1 MGQGPSSPKPGS
13 PLFIVLRDFKQ
24 YRRIA
29 EGYGFQVTK
38 KKLALLCQ
46 QEWPTFEVGWPPGG
60 TFDVSVAGRVR
71 GIVYGIPGH
80 PDQVPYITAWIDFKP
95 PSGPLQVQALSKL
108 RPGTE
113 SKTTF
118 SRKPPESPKVV
129 TQLTPVLP
137 PPDSDPLDPA
147 EYSQSQV
154 SDPPPYPTS
163 GSLSPSAPPL
173 ISPPHTQAGAP
184 YGPSNSSL
192 TPDSTVSAF
201 PLRQVPS
208 PPGESGRPF
217 MVYVPFSTSDLYNWK
232 QQNPSFSDKPQSL
245 ISLLETVF
253 YTHQPTWDDC
263 QQLLRVLFTTEEHDR
278 ILLEARKGV
287 LDPDGHPSTDLGRRN
302 HIFPENRP
310 DWDPNTDRGREALD
324 RYCQLLLGGLRAAAR
339 KPTNMSKVSEVKQG
353 KDESPAAYLERLY
366 EAYRTYTPIDPEDP
380 NNRRAIVID
389 FVANSAPDIR
399 RKLQKLEGFEG
410 KNLTELMEV
419 AKRVFDYREETQDKQ
434 THTVARAGCP
444 GSKSVVTL
452 DPLEPRVTLS
462 VGGQPVSFLVDSG
475 AAASVLKSPLGSLS
489 SSTVQVQGATGRKQ
503 SVPLTTSREVR
514 LGKGL
519 VSHSFLVMP
528 DCPYP
533 LLGRDL
539 LHKLQAIISFKGP
552 NPTLGFNLPQL
563 VLTCPLSE
571 ESRLLPLTFSP
582 DHPSTTSTP
591 TSLTLLNHFK
601 GLVPGV
607 WAETNPFGLA
617 GHQPPVVVQLSSTAT
632 PARVQQYPLTRAA
645 LLGIKPHIDRL
656 LAAGILRPCQSSWNT
671 PLLPVRKPGSGDFR
685 PVQDLREVNA
695 RVETVHPTVPNPYTL
710 LSSLDPAR
718 TWYTVLDLK
727 DAFFS
732 IPLAPVSQPIFAFT
746 WTDPNTGTSSQL
758 TWTRL
763 PQGFKNSP
771 TLFGSAL
778 ASDLAVFRVSYPEVT
793 LLQYVD
799 DLLLA
804 TSSEAICKDATLH
817 LLQLLEASGYRIS
830 GKKAQLC
837 SQSVVYLGFTL
848 RSGQRLLSRG
858 RVAAILGMPAPR
870 DRRGLREFLG
880 MAGYCR
886 LWILGFAEVAKP
898 LYEALTGEPTQFVWG
913 PRQQEAFDKLR
924 KALSSTPALSL
935 PDLSKPFRLYVSE
948 SRAVAKGV
956 LTQPLGP
963 WNRPVAY
970 LSKQLDPVASGWP
983 SCLRTVAAV
992 AVLVREAAKLTF
1004 GQPLEI
1010 SASHHLEQLLHSPPT
1025 RWISNSRLTHYQSL
1039 LLDSARISFAPPVT
1053 LNPATL
1059 LPDSPPSS
1067 PIHDCLDT
1075 LDSIHT
1081 SRPGLTD
1088 VPLTNPDLVLFTDG
1102 SSFVQEGIRRAGAAV
1117 VTPVETLW
1125 DTALPPGTSAQR
1137 AELIAL
1143 TQALRLSAGRRVNIY
1158 TDSRY
1163 AFATVHIHGYV
1174 YLQRGLLTSAGREI
1188 RNKSQIQDLLDAVW
1202 LPKEVAVIHVPAHTR
1217 GTDPQ
1222 SLGNAAA
1229 DKAARAAA
1237 CKPLIPAMVV
1247 EPERMLPV
1255 QPSYQS
1261 SDPDGTPEKG
1271 GWRRHPNGLLI
1282 LPKALLLPLLMTLHS
1297 LTHLGGTRL
1306 YDLVSRHF
1314 YSPGMKQAAEEAAR
1328 RCLACAKVNPR
1339 SQSRIPT
1346 DRPRGTF
1353 PGDHWEVDFT
1363 DMGTGLGGYR
1373 FLLVFVDTFSGWPEA
1388 FPVKTETATVV
1399 AKKLFFELIP
1409 RFGLPASIGSD
1420 NGPAFVSATIQSLS
1434 KMLGLKWKLHCAYRP
1449 QSSGQVERMNRTL
1462 KEHIAKLKIE
1472 TGDSWVSLLPFTL
1485 LRARC
1490 TPNSSTLS
1498 LSPYEILYGA
1508 PPPIIPRVS
1517 AAISAPDFTNP
1528 TLLKSFQALREVQN
1542 AVRSVL
1548 KAAGKEPAPATSSDA
1563 LSPGDWVLTRK
1574 LPAGP
1579 ALEPRWTGPYQIIL
1593 CNPSAV
1599 RVAGR
1604 KAWIHRSPIKKAP
1617 EPNSTAWTAEAVW
1630 ILSRT
1635 NDGTTVQA
1643 LTSYGAPTF
1652 RFDLCALL
1660 GPGWNQNRAMRDPI
1674 AGGWGYCPT
1683 FPTTPTI
1690 PG

>member
-80 PDQVPYITAWIDFKP
+80 PYQVPYITAWIDFKP

-173 ISPPHTQAGAP
+173 ISPPHTRA
-184 YGPSNSSL
+184 
-192 TPDSTVSAF
+192 
-201 PLRQVPS
+201 
-208 PPGESGRPF
+208 
-217 MVYVPFSTSDLYNWK
+217 
-232 QQNPSFSDKPQSL
+232 
-245 ISLLETVF
+245 ETVF

-263 QQLLRVLFTTEEHDR
+263 QQLLRVLFTTKEHDR

-324 RYCQLLLGGLRAAAR
+324 RYRQLLLGGLRAAAR

-434 THTVARAGCP
+434 TRTVARAGCP

-582 DHPSTTSTP
+582 DRPSTTSTP

-645 LLGIKPHIDRL
+645 LFGIKPHIDRL

-671 PLLPVRKPGSGDFR
+671 PLLPVRKPRSGDFR

-778 ASDLAVFRVSYPEVT
+778 ASDLAAFRVSYPEVT

-848 RSGQRLLSRG
+848 HSGQRLLSRG

-1102 SSFVQEGIRRAGAAV
+1102 SSFVQEGIRRAGTAV

-1247 EPERMLPV
+1247 EPEGMLPV
-1255 QPSYQS
+1255 QPSYQF

-1420 NGPAFVSATIQSLS
+1420 NGPAFVSATIRSLS

-1472 TGDSWVSLLPFTL
+1472 TGDSWVSLLPFAL

-1599 RVAGR
+1599 KVAGR
-1604 KAWIHRSPIKKAP
+1604 KAWIHRSHIKKAP
-1617 EPNSTAWTAEAVW
+1617 EPNSTAWTAEAVSDLKLR
-1630 ILSRT
+1630 LSRT
-1635 NDGTTVQA
+1635 
-1643 LTSYGAPTF
+1643 
-1652 RFDLCALL
+1652 
-1660 GPGWNQNRAMRDPI
+1660 
-1674 AGGWGYCPT
+1674 
-1683 FPTTPTI
+1683 
-1690 PG
+1690 